1 MIVELKDK
9 KTLEDIAKF
18 ENEIFGV
25 TAFSLKQLEEMSE
38 IERYKFIELYED
50 EKMVGYV
57 ILLDSIDIWEI
68 MKIAVDK
75 EQRKKGY
82 GDKLLNYIFNFVQMP
97 IMLEVRENNIP
108 AIKFYRKNGFEK
120 IGVRKNYYHDTNEA
134 AHIMICLLYTSPS
147 PRDRTRSRM
156 PSSA

>member
-9 KTLEDIAKF
+9 KSLENIAKF
-18 ENEIFGV
+18 ESEIFGV

-50 EKMVGYV
+50 EKIVGYV
-57 ILLDSIDIWEI
+57 ILLDSIDVWEI

-82 GDKLLNYIFNFVQMP
+82 GDKLLNYIFN
-97 IMLEVRENNIP
+97 ICSNANNVR
-108 AIKFYRKNGFEK
+108 
-120 IGVRKNYYHDTNEA
+120 
-134 AHIMICLLYTSPS
+134 S
-147 PRDRTRSRM
+147 
-156 PSSA
+156 

>member
-9 KTLEDIAKF
+9 KSLEGIAKF
-18 ENEIFGV
+18 ESEIFGV

-82 GDKLLNYIFNFVQMP
+82 GDKLLNYIFNFAQMP
-97 IMLEVRENNIP
+97 ITVS
-108 AIKFYRKNGFEK
+108 
-120 IGVRKNYYHDTNEA
+120 
-134 AHIMICLLYTSPS
+134 YTHLTLP
-147 PRDRTRSRM
+147 TT
-156 PSSA
+156 

>member
-57 ILLDSIDIWEI
+57 ILLDSIDVWEI

-108 AIKFYRKNGFEK
+108 AIKFYRKNGLGK

-134 AHIMICLLYTSPS
+134 AHIMIKEF
-147 PRDRTRSRM
+147 
-156 PSSA
+156 

>member
-9 KTLEDIAKF
+9 KSLENIAKF
-18 ENEIFGV
+18 ESEIFGV

-57 ILLDSIDIWEI
+57 ILLDSIDVWEI
-68 MKIAVDK
+68 MKIAVDR
-75 EQRKKGY
+75 EHRKKGY
-82 GDKLLNYIFNFVQMP
+82 GDKLLNYIFTFAQMP
-97 IMLEVRENNIP
+97 IMLEVRESNIP
-108 AIKFYRKNGFEK
+108 AIEFYKKNGFEK

-134 AHIMICLLYTSPS
+134 AHIMIKEF
-147 PRDRTRSRM
+147 
-156 PSSA
+156 

>member
-9 KTLEDIAKF
+9 KALEDIAKF

-38 IERYKFIELYED
+38 IERYRFIEIYE
-50 EKMVGYV
+50 EQKMVGYV
-57 ILLDSIDIWEI
+57 ILLDSIDVWEI
-68 MKIAVDK
+68 MKIAVNR

-82 GDKLLNYIFNFVQMP
+82 GEEMLKYIFSFAQMP
-97 IMLEVRENNIP
+97 IMLEVRESNIP
-108 AIKFYRKNGFEK
+108 AIEFYKKNGFEK

-134 AHIMICLLYTSPS
+134 AHIMIKEF
-147 PRDRTRSRM
+147 
-156 PSSA
+156 

>member
-9 KTLEDIAKF
+9 KSLEGIAKF
-18 ENEIFGV
+18 ESEIFGV

-38 IERYKFIELYED
+38 IKRYKFIELYED
-50 EKMVGYV
+50 EKIVGYV
-57 ILLDSIDIWEI
+57 ILLDSIDVWEI
-68 MKIAVDK
+68 MKIAVDR

-82 GDKLLNYIFNFVQMP
+82 GDKLLNYIFNFAQMP
-97 IMLEVRENNIP
+97 IMLEVRESNIP

-134 AHIMICLLYTSPS
+134 AHIMIKEF
-147 PRDRTRSRM
+147 
-156 PSSA
+156 